1 MREDQQ
7 HSFWHLDTA
16 GAALQVGLSALE
28 KLGREG
34 SSNRFTSD
42 VLRLVPDIEG
52 SICEMAHDK
61 RVLTLRQQG
70 VDFNGSRD
78 DE

>member
-1 MREDQQ
+1 M
-7 HSFWHLDTA
+7 A
-16 GAALQVGLSALE
+16 CAVLQVGLSALE
-28 KLGREG
+28 KLNKEG

-42 VLRLVPDIEG
+42 VLRLVPDLEG
-52 SICEMAHDK
+52 SVCEMAHDK
-61 RVLTLRQQG
+61 RILTSRQQG